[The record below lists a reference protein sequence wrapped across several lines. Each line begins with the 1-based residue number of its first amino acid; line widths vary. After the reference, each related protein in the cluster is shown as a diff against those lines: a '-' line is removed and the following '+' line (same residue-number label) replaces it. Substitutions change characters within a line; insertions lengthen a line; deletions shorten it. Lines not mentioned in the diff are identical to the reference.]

1 MKKFLSRIF
10 GKKDTMSID
19 ITIIG
24 TGNMA
29 RALSTRALAA
39 GKNLQVLAR
48 NTEAAEALAAE
59 LGGGTVTGNNA
70 EAPAGGIVILALPFD
85 AAKEYVVAQGSA
97 LEGKVVVD
105 ISNPVDFSTFDAL
118 TTAAGSSAAE
128 EIAALT
134 SASVVK
140 AFNTNFAGPLTAGN
154 ADAAT
159 QDVFIAGD
167 EAARTAVAEFASAAG
182 MRPLEVGGI
191 HHARELEGFQL
202 LMMAMQV
209 NPALAD
215 FNWNTS
221 LKVAI

>member
-1 MKKFLSRIF
+1 MKNLLARFF

-29 RALSTRALAA
+29 RALATRALAA
-39 GKNLQVLAR
+39 GKNLQILAR
-48 NTEAAEALAAE
+48 NTEAAVALATD
-59 LGGGTVTGNNA
+59 LGQNTAAGNIS
-70 EAPAGGIVILALPFD
+70 EAPAGAIVILALPLD
-85 AAKEYVVAQGSA
+85 ATREYATTQGAS
-97 LEGKVVVD
+97 LDGKILVD
-105 ISNPVDFSTFDAL
+105 ISNPVDFETFDAL
-118 TTAAGSSAAE
+118 TVPAGSSAAE

-154 ADAAT
+154 PEGPT

-167 EAARTAVAEFASAAG
+167 EAARTAVAEFATAAG
-182 MRPLEVGGI
+182 MRPIQVGGI

-202 LMMAMQV
+202 LVMGMQV

-221 LKVAI
+221 LQIAG

>member
-1 MKKFLSRIF
+1 MKNFLARLF
-10 GKKDTMSID
+10 GKKETMSID

-29 RALSTRALAA
+29 RALSTRTLAA

-48 NTEAAEALAAE
+48 NTEAAESLAAE
-59 LGGGTVTGNNA
+59 LGRGTASGNIT
-70 EAPAGGIVILALPFD
+70 EAPAGNIVILALPFD
-85 AAKEYVVAQGSA
+85 ASKEYVQAQGAA
-97 LEGKVVVD
+97 LDAKILID
-105 ISNPVDFSTFDAL
+105 ISNPVDFATFDSL
-118 TTAAGSSAAE
+118 TTADGSSAAE

-154 ADAAT
+154 ADGAA

-167 EAARTAVAEFASAAG
+167 DAARTAVADFVTAAG

-221 LKVAI
+221 LQVAG

>member
-1 MKKFLSRIF
+1 MKNFFARLF
-10 GKKDTMSID
+10 GKKDAMSID

-29 RALSTRALAA
+29 RALSTQALAA
-39 GKNLQVLAR
+39 GKNLQILAR
-48 NTEAAEALAAE
+48 NTEAATSLAAE
-59 LGGGTVTGNNA
+59 LGQGIASGNST
-70 EAPAGGIVILALPFD
+70 EEPAGAIVILALPFD
-85 AAKEYVVAQGSA
+85 ASKEYVTTQGAA
-97 LEGKVVVD
+97 LDAKILID
-105 ISNPVDFSTFDAL
+105 ISNPVNFETFDSL

-128 EIAALT
+128 EIASLT

-154 ADAAT
+154 PNGVT

-167 EAARTAVAEFASAAG
+167 QAARTAVAEFVSAAG

-202 LMMAMQV
+202 LMMAAQV

-221 LKVAI
+221 LRVTA

>member
-1 MKKFLSRIF
+1 MKNFFARLF

-29 RALSTRALAA
+29 RALSTRAVAA
-39 GKNLQVLAR
+39 GKTLQILSR
-48 NTEAAEALAAE
+48 STESAAALAAE
-59 LGGGTVTGNNA
+59 IGQGVVSGNIT
-70 EAPAGGIVILALPFD
+70 EAPAGTIVIAALPFE
-85 AAKEYVVAQGSA
+85 ASKEYVAAQGPA
-97 LEGKVVVD
+97 LDSKVLID
-105 ISNPVDFSTFDAL
+105 ISNPVNFETFDSL
-118 TTAAGSSAAE
+118 TTATGSSAAE
-128 EIAALT
+128 ELATLT
-134 SASVVK
+134 NASVVK
-140 AFNTNFAGPLTAGN
+140 AFNTNFAGPLTAG
-154 ADAAT
+154 T
-159 QDVFIAGD
+159 GQDVFIAGD
-167 EAARTAVAEFASAAG
+167 EAARTAVAGFVTAAG

-221 LKVAI
+221 LQVAS